1 MELRKLSEGPGWGGG
16 RAPQPVRGSDLR
28 TEPGGSEVMSR
39 GGSFKAKGTAMP
51 RPCSRIRPDGWRDR
65 EEACMAGAE

>member
-1 MELRKLSEGPGWGGG
+1 
-16 RAPQPVRGSDLR
+16 
-28 TEPGGSEVMSR
+28 MSR